1 MRTPLDRFLVLVA
14 ASGLFLPRPAA
25 PADPLACAGRLAG
38 AVQGTFGCEVRVT
51 AGDEGKVTFTLAAR
65 DAIDGVPAYQPGSFE
80 LPGPPVA
87 RTYTLDD
94 LGLGIASVAREG
106 GALFTAARTSGRR
119 GEVTL
124 VLRSVKPAP
133 GVPGAWIVHGTYRAR
148 LLPAGA
154 GKTGDVTVDASF

>member
-1 MRTPLDRFLVLVA
+1 MRTPLVRFLVLVA
-14 ASGLFLPRPAA
+14 ASGLLLPRPAT
-25 PADPLACAGRLAG
+25 PADPPACRGKLSG
-38 AVQGTFGCEVRVT
+38 AVQGDFACEVRVT
-51 AGDEGKVTFTLAAR
+51 MGEEGKVAFTLAAR

-106 GALFTAARTSGRR
+106 GALFTAARTSSRR

-124 VLRSVKPAP
+124 VVRSVKPAP
-133 GVPGAWIVHGTYRAR
+133 GAPGEWIVHGTYRAR

-154 GKTGDVTVDASF
+154 GKTGDVTVEASF